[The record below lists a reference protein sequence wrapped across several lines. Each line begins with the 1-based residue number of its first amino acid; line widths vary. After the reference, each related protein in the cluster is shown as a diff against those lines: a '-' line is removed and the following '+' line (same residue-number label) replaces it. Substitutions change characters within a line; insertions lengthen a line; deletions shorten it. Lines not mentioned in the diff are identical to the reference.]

1 MEWTKLNVTLTLNE
15 ILKEEIGMSTE
26 NRTKFFDEDVSLG
39 DLGLCFEITEVI
51 DAYMEA
57 EFPNNYLG
65 IMPKDTWSTIVKYHD
80 L

>member
-1 MEWTKLNVTLTLNE
+1 MEWTKLNFTLALNE

-26 NRTKFFDEDVSLG
+26 NRTKFFDENVSLG

-51 DAYMEA
+51 DASMEA
-57 EFPNNYLG
+57 KFHDNYLG
-65 IMPKDTWSTIVKYHD
+65 IIPKDTWNTIVRYHD